1 VTAVRTDPAR
11 IVQGGRAKAF
21 RPLPDS
27 ERRAAIGEG
36 FTAWARGDFFEAHEL
51 LEPAWMGTR
60 DLAERD
66 AIQGVIKLAAA
77 YVHAIRGNPRGVAK
91 NLAGGRERLERSL
104 ATTAPGRTPVE
115 GVDLRWLVGAID
127 ERLAILANLGPDVS
141 AGSAELLALVP
152 PPSLEPSR

>member
-1 VTAVRTDPAR
+1 MTAVPTDPAR

-36 FTAWARGDFFEAHEL
+36 CAAWARGDFFEAHEL
-51 LEPAWMGTR
+51 LEPAWMGTS

-77 YVHAIRGNPRGVAK
+77 YVRALRGNPRGVAK
-91 NLAGGRERLERSL
+91 NLAGARERLERSL

-115 GVDLRWLVGAID
+115 GVDLRSLVGAID
-127 ERLAILANLGPDVS
+127 ERLGIVASLAPDAS
-141 AGSAELLALVP
+141 AGPAELLALVP
-152 PPSLEPSR
+152 PPSLEPVR